1 MKYVP
6 IIFNNIFL
14 YVCIILFFFKDV
26 GYVYDMSQAFRIP
39 MAISSTGNSK
49 RKEFISHKSTS
60 VVYDNVKEMSQ
71 IKMAES
77 VAVDIN
83 LPSLK
88 GMKKRWFNFGASID
102 LTGKQNLEDF
112 NDNVSVR

>member
-1 MKYVP
+1 MAYK
-6 IIFNNIFL
+6 IKFNINLFHF
-14 YVCIILFFFKDV
+14 ILFKDV

-39 MAISSTGNSK
+39 MAISGANSK
-49 RKEFISHKSTS
+49 RKEFVSHKSAS

-77 VAVDIN
+77 VTTDIN
-83 LPSLK
+83 LPSFK

-102 LTGKQNLEDF
+102 LTGKQNIEDF